1 MVACG
6 GPAVCLLVTSASTE
20 RLDMSTYSM
29 YSNDFTFSSA
39 YVPIQSVSSL
49 GVLPWMSAIVSS
61 HGGGN
66 QQLLPSYWPAHPW
79 KFNTYSSRICDLK
92 SDPPLTSLH
101 HTASPARSVSVY
113 PTSTYCAYTNCI
125 LSDCT
130 FLCQSLFLLSSQSC
144 LRPASSAVKIS
155 ILDRGADWYFTFLF
169 LFFL

>member
-101 HTASPARSVSVY
+101 HTASLPV
-113 PTSTYCAYTNCI
+113 
-125 LSDCT
+125 
-130 FLCQSLFLLSSQSC
+130 LFLSTLPVPTVPTPTAYLVTVLSF
-144 LRPASSAVKIS
+144 VKV
-155 ILDRGADWYFTFLF
+155 
-169 LFFL
+169 FFCSLARVVYALLAPQ